1 MTFIIVGLI
10 LLIKSWLRVTAG
22 GSGLLGVPPAPGQ
35 GLWPVG
41 GAPCRPLGGGGRDR
55 LHPDTARVWLVSSLR
70 ARRLPWKAS

>member
-22 GSGLLGVPPAPGQ
+22 GSGSWGCHLPPGRACGR
-35 GLWPVG
+35 WG
-41 GAPCRPLGGGGRDR
+41 GAPCRPLGAGRDR
-55 LHPDTARVWLVSSLR
+55 LHPDTAHVWLVASLR